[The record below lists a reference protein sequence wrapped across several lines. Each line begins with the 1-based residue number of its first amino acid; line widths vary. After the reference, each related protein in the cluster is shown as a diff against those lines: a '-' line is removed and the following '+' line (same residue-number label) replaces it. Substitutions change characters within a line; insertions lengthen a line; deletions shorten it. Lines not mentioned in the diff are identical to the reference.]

1 MPRPTTALIVDDE
14 PHVRLDT
21 KRLLQQEGIE
31 RTWEA
36 ANGQEALAMVEQHQ
50 PELVILDIT
59 MPLMSGLEVL
69 GILAQERR
77 RLPVIMLTAQS
88 SMKTVLECMKLGA
101 TAYIL
106 KQSPRAEAVQ
116 ALREALDALTDAADT
131 AEGSQG

>member
-1 MPRPTTALIVDDE
+1 MVDDA

-21 KRLLQQEGIE
+21 KRLLQQQGIE

-36 ANGQEALAMVEQHQ
+36 ANGQEALAMVARYQ

-59 MPLMSGLEVL
+59 IPLMSGREVL

-77 RLPVIMLTAQS
+77 RLPVILLTAQS

-106 KQSPRAEAVQ
+106 KHSPRAEAVQ
-116 ALREALDALTDAADT
+116 ALREAPDALTDAADT
-131 AEGSQG
+131 AEGAQG